1 MKRKDLY
8 GLRYFLAFAFLLI
21 GFYTYSGITGL
32 KWIGGT
38 KTEKEKST
46 TGTHGSRGVYPRYF
60 YHK

>member
-1 MKRKDLY
+1 MTKDDLY
-8 GLRYFLAFAFLLI
+8 GLRYFLAFAFVVV
-21 GFYTYSGITGL
+21 GFFVYSGMTGL

-46 TGTHGSRGVYPRYF
+46 TNNTRSHYPRYF

>member
-1 MKRKDLY
+1 MTQKDLY
-8 GLRYFLAFAFLLI
+8 GLRYFLAFAFVLI
-21 GFYTYSGITGL
+21 SLFVYSGATGL

-46 TGTHGSRGVYPRYF
+46 GTGTGVRTYPRYF